1 MRLILSYAKLGPM
14 AFIAHLDFQQL
25 WWRIFRLAGIT
36 LQLTQGYNP
45 RPKMRFASPLAT
57 GFQGE
62 RELLEVF
69 LGEGEQNVVGR
80 LNSIMPQGLKV
91 LTATEVPLA
100 FPKVTALV
108 DALAYRVKLPHSL
121 DSLECITREAGD
133 YLLSA
138 QLEGK
143 ELNLLL
149 KVENQRTIR
158 PDILAGAC
166 FPGFDKA
173 GFPIIRTGIYAYK
186 TEKTSPVPAGLFLLL
201 D

>member
-25 WWRIFRLAGIT
+25 WWRIFRLAGIA
-36 LQLTQGYNP
+36 LQQTQGYNP

-69 LGEGEQNVVGR
+69 LGEEEQNVEER
-80 LNSIMPQGLKV
+80 LNAVMPPGLTV
-91 LTATEVPLA
+91 LASTPVPQE

-108 DALAYRVKLPHSL
+108 DALAYRVALPHSL
-121 DSLECITREAGD
+121 DSLESIAREAGD
-133 YLLSA
+133 YLLSVKLA
-138 QLEGK
+138 GE
-143 ELNLLL
+143 EMILLL
-149 KVENQRTIR
+149 KVENQRTLR
-158 PDILAGAC
+158 PDTLAEKC
-166 FPGFDKA
+166 FPGFDAA
-173 GFPIIRTGIYAYK
+173 GFSVTRTGIYARQNPRI
-186 TEKTSPVPAGLFLLL
+186 SPVPAGLFLLL

>member
-25 WWRIFRLAGIT
+25 WWRIFRLAGISP
-36 LQLTQGYNP
+36 QMTQGYNP

-69 LGEGEQNVVGR
+69 LGEEQNVVER
-80 LNSIMPQGLKV
+80 LNSVMPQGLKV
-91 LTATEVPLA
+91 LAATEVPQE
-100 FPKVTALV
+100 FPKITALV
-108 DALAYRVKLPHSL
+108 DAMAYRVKLPHSL
-121 DSLECITREAGD
+121 ESLECIAREAGD
-133 YLLSA
+133 YLLNA
-138 QLEGK
+138 TIEGQV
-143 ELNLLL
+143 LNLLL

-158 PDILAGAC
+158 PDTLAGAC
-166 FPGFDKA
+166 FSGFDEA
-173 GFPIIRTGIYAYK
+173 GFLISRTGIYARQN
-186 TEKTSPVPAGLFLLL
+186 EKISPLPAGLLLL

>member
-1 MRLILSYAKLGPM
+1 M
-14 AFIAHLDFQQL
+14 AFVAHLDFQQL

-36 LQLTQGYNP
+36 LEMTQGYNP

-62 RELLEVF
+62 GELLEVF
-69 LGEGEQNVVGR
+69 LEEGQNVVER
-80 LNSIMPQGLKV
+80 LNLVMPQGLKV
-91 LTATEVPLA
+91 LAATQVPLA

-108 DALAYRVKLPHSL
+108 DALAYRVKLPHPL
-121 DSLECITREAGD
+121 DSHECIGREAGD
-133 YLLSA
+133 YLLNA
-138 QLEGK
+138 KLEGQ

-166 FPGFDKA
+166 FPGFDA
-173 GFPIIRTGIYAYK
+173 RGFLISRTGIFARQN
-186 TEKTSPVPAGLFLLL
+186 EKISPLPAGLLLL